1 MTAWR
6 PIALRLVVAL
16 LVALAHSVASRAD
29 EDPGKA
35 YDPPESYP
43 EVVDQLERTSDLFA
57 AVIAAY
63 QADREWFKKEKGVE
77 LTPAEFVRRHDRVLV
92 TRLSNGRIEV
102 QMGPEAVVEGPRKS
116 VRVITPG
123 RRYVIDAKSLEVI
136 EGFFD
141 R

>member
-1 MTAWR
+1 MAS
-6 PIALRLVVAL
+6 L
-16 LVALAHSVASRAD
+16 LVGLALSAVSLAE

-43 EVVDQLERTSDLFA
+43 EVVDQLERPSDFFA

-63 QADREWFKKEKGVE
+63 QADREWFKKQKGVE

-92 TRLSNGRIEV
+92 SRLSNGQFEV
-102 QMGPEAVVEGPRKS
+102 QMGPEAVEEGPQKS
-116 VRVITPG
+116 VRVISPG

>member
-1 MTAWR
+1 MTRWPA
-6 PIALRLVVAL
+6 IALC
-16 LVALAHSVASRAD
+16 LVAVVLFALAVSTASRAE

-43 EVVDQLERTSDLFA
+43 EVVEQLERPSDLLA

-77 LTPAEFVRRHDRVLV
+77 LTPAEFARRHNRVLV
-92 TRLSNGRIEV
+92 TRLSNGQIEV

-116 VRVITPG
+116 VRVISPG
-123 RRYVIDAKSLEVI
+123 RRYVVDAKSLEVI